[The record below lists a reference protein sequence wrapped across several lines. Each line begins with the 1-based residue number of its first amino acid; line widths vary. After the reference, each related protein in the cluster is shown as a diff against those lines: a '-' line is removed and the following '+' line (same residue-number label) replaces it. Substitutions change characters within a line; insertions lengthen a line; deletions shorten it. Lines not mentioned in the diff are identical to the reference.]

1 MILKSYTYIKK
12 KKNSYFFHFPILI
25 QNFLLSTGDIRG
37 IFQGR
42 MERTIGSETRTRNL
56 KMVSRGWSDE
66 RRQFGQ
72 GWDRCAV
79 KSCEVT
85 DSGQARDRGKIYLE
99 KRYRWKQSVVEKPC
113 ESRHKFY
120 LRSSQK
126 TELEDSFFFLRG
138 WWNQIGFL
146 FFLNIVDTYSTK
158 EKRNCMK
165 ILRRFETLLKS
176 CKVEA
181 QL

>member
-126 TELEDSFFFLRG
+126 TELEDSFFFKGLVELDRLS
-138 WWNQIGFL
+138 L
-146 FFLNIVDTYSTK
+146 FFKHCGYIFYERK
-158 EKRNCMK
+158 EKLYEN
-165 ILRRFETLLKS
+165 I
-176 CKVEA
+176 A
-181 QL
+181 QI